1 MDKKAVNFEGVF
13 PILVTPFN
21 EKDQVDH
28 ESLRKVVQFMVNIGV
43 QGVTVLGVL
52 GEANRM
58 VDSERREIIK
68 TAVEA
73 AQGKIPVVAG
83 ASNTGTASTAA
94 LSVMAQKEGASAVM
108 VAPHKEPVSN
118 QQKIFEMYKHV
129 SDSISIPIVVQDHP
143 ASTQVQMPVDLLLR
157 LVDEVEN
164 VGCIKEEATPTGQ
177 KLTALFAGMQKR
189 MVPVLVGLGALYGF
203 FDLERGAAG
212 FNTGFA
218 FPEVLLAMVKAA
230 KQGDMDRLFEIYT
243 RFLPLIVYE
252 QQPGLAVRK
261 EIYRMRGLIAHN
273 RVRHPGAT
281 IDPETSE
288 QLAKLLQRILPD
300 KNLAQPVLV

>member
-1 MDKKAVNFEGVF
+1 
-13 PILVTPFN
+13 
-21 EKDQVDH
+21 
-28 ESLRKVVQFMVNIGV
+28 
-43 QGVTVLGVL
+43 
-52 GEANRM
+52 
-58 VDSERREIIK
+58 
-68 TAVEA
+68 
-73 AQGKIPVVAG
+73 
-83 ASNTGTASTAA
+83 
-94 LSVMAQKEGASAVM
+94 
-108 VAPHKEPVSN
+108 
-118 QQKIFEMYKHV
+118 
-129 SDSISIPIVVQDHP
+129 
-143 ASTQVQMPVDLLLR
+143 MPVDLLLR

>member
-1 MDKKAVNFEGVF
+1 
-13 PILVTPFN
+13 
-21 EKDQVDH
+21 
-28 ESLRKVVQFMVNIGV
+28 
-43 QGVTVLGVL
+43 
-52 GEANRM
+52 
-58 VDSERREIIK
+58 
-68 TAVEA
+68 
-73 AQGKIPVVAG
+73 
-83 ASNTGTASTAA
+83 
-94 LSVMAQKEGASAVM
+94 MAQKEGASAVM

>member
-1 MDKKAVNFEGVF
+1 MDKKAAKFEGVF
-13 PILVTPFN
+13 PILVTPFD

-28 ESLRKVVQFMVNIGV
+28 DSLRKVVQFMVQIGV

-58 VDSERREIIK
+58 VDSDRKGIIK
-68 TAVEA
+68 TVVEA

-83 ASNTGTASTAA
+83 TSHTGTASTAA
-94 LSVMAQKEGASAVM
+94 LSVMAQEQGASAVM
-108 VAPHKEPVSN
+108 IAPHKEPVSN

-143 ASTQVQMPVDLLLR
+143 ASTQVQMPVDLLVR
-157 LVDEVEN
+157 LVEEVEQ

-177 KLTALFAGMQKR
+177 KLTALFEGMQSR
-189 MVPVLVGLGALYGF
+189 SVPVLVGLGALYGF
-203 FDLERGAAG
+203 FDLQRGAAG

-218 FPEVLLAMVKAA
+218 FPEVLLAMVRAA
-230 KQGDMDRLFEIYT
+230 GQGNMDKLFELYT

-261 EIYRMRGLIAHN
+261 EIYRLRGLIAHN

-281 IDPETSE
+281 IDPKTSE
-288 QLAKLLQRILPD
+288 QLAGLLQRILPGKD
-300 KNLAQPVLV
+300 LTKPISL